1 MGFFGIL
8 AVVVVLIFLVRSN
21 SFESKTIKLAMDAL
35 QRTTNAVPESSA
47 EYFPPP
53 GVMKATLKENFF
65 PDQMKSSLQ
74 RDYGVAKA
82 EHAAYHLLDIVGH
95 LFLQNS
101 KPDMSAWCL
110 AARDTLEAHVE

>member
-8 AVVVVLIFLVRSN
+8 AIVVIVILLIPSN
-21 SFESKTIKLAMDAL
+21 SFEPKAIRLAMDAL
-35 QRTTNAVPESSA
+35 QRTSSTVPESSA

-53 GVMKATLKENFF
+53 GVMKATLKENFC
-65 PDQMKSSLQ
+65 PSQMKLSLQ
-74 RDYGVAKA
+74 RDYGAAKA

-101 KPDMSAWCL
+101 KPDMSTWCL
-110 AARDTLEAHVE
+110 SARDTLGAHFE